1 MNYEETLQWLFAQ
14 LPMFQRIGAAA
25 FKKDLTNTLKLTAL
39 LGEPQR
45 RFKSIHIA
53 GTNGKGT
60 TAHTLAAILTSAGY
74 KTGLYISPH
83 YKDFRERIKIDG
95 EYIGEAEVVEF
106 VAKHQSDFET
116 IKPSFFEMTVAM
128 AFDHF
133 ARHQVDVAV
142 IETGM
147 GGRFD
152 STNVITPQLSV
163 ITNIGYD
170 HMQFLGDTLP
180 LIAFEKAGI
189 IKPSIPVVIGETQ
202 VETTPVFNQAAQERG
217 CTITYADQHYKTIR
231 TDKEIGGMTVD
242 VVKNGQPYLTQ
253 LVTDLYGNYQLKNLA
268 TVFGAVEAMQSIGYT
283 IDEPILRKALAN
295 VQGISKFMGRCQVL
309 QHNPLVLVDS
319 GHNEAGFKEIFGH
332 LTELAFPK
340 VHIVIGTVNDKDLTK
355 MLPMLPKDALYYF
368 CRPDIPR
375 GRDAEELQQA
385 AVGHGLQG
393 HSYPSVQAAYHAALA
408 AASANE
414 LVFVGGSVFVV
425 AEVL

>member
-1 MNYEETLQWLFAQ
+1 
-14 LPMFQRIGAAA
+14 MFQRVGAAA
-25 FKKDLTNTLKLTAL
+25 FKKDLGNTLELMAIL
-39 LGEPQR
+39 NEPQH

-60 TAHTLAAILTSAGY
+60 TAHALAAILTTAGY

-95 EYIGEAEVVEF
+95 HYISEDEVVDF
-106 VAKHQSDFET
+106 VAKYQHDFEA

-133 ARHQVDVAV
+133 ARHQVDVVV

-152 STNVITPQLSV
+152 STNVVTPQLSV

-170 HMQFLGDTLP
+170 HTQFLGDTLP

-189 IKPSIPVVIGETQ
+189 IKPGVPVVIGETDN
-202 VETTPVFNQAAQERG
+202 ETKPVFDKAATERNSP
-217 CTITYADQHYKTIR
+217 ITYADQTYKAIR
-231 TDKEIGGMTVD
+231 TDREIGSMTVD
-242 VVKNGQPYLTQ
+242 ILQNGQPYLTNLQ
-253 LVTDLYGNYQLKNLA
+253 TDLYGNYQLKNLA
-268 TVFGAVEAMQSIGYT
+268 TVFGAVEKLQQIGYG
-283 IDEPILRKALAN
+283 IDEAILRKSLSN
-295 VQGISKFMGRCQVL
+295 IKEISAFMGRAQVL
-309 QHNPLVLVDS
+309 QHNPTVLVDS
-319 GHNEAGFKEIFGH
+319 GHNEAGIKEIFSH
-332 LTELAFPK
+332 IAELHYPALH
-340 VHIVIGTVNDKDLTK
+340 VVVGTVNDKDLTK
-355 MLPMLPKDALYYF
+355 MLPLLPQSATYYF

-375 GRDAEELQQA
+375 GRDAEELRTEALKYHLQGNAYASVQEAYQA
-385 AVGHGLQG
+385 ALN
-393 HSYPSVQAAYHAALA
+393 AAKADD
-408 AASANE
+408 